1 MKPLVNVHFKEVK
14 DCLYKNTNAA
24 SYTEDEHKAGLTA
37 KDVYFSGIANKDNW
51 EQDKANKAY
60 ERGSKIARDRN
71 ANARRQP

>member
-1 MKPLVNVHFKEVK
+1 MKASPLVNVHFKEVK

-24 SYTEDEHKAGLTA
+24 SYTEDEHEAGLAA
-37 KDVYFSGIANKDNW
+37 KEVYFSGIANEEEW

-71 ANARRQP
+71 PNA